1 MVEPTKLGTS
11 TSALCHTKLRVVV
24 RPALGRAEQ
33 LDELLARLRVVG
45 APRGLD
51 HHLHPERDGVDR
63 APAGLADVDVE
74 VERRRRGVAVAGR
87 GDHGELRVGRRGTGA
102 VGGQLGAHAGS
113 APARSSSKKPDTAFS
128 TSGPPEMPAP
138 VGLDQP
144 HERVAAIDRRD
155 REGGRVREP
164 VDDQRLGVGLE
175 VLQHRVEPDQPA
187 PRGEVQLA
195 LGRPGRARVHRHHAV
210 GRAAAQEEG
219 QADRQLEAGPELVG
233 QVEAL
238 QPQRAHAHR
247 AVRGVARAQRPAAL
261 ARAHD
266 LPLVEVEHVAVVV
279 GHAEAAQVAVLVRL
293 RLRCRLGSAGKPAQ
307 PRDRL
312 RALAAGDRGVEI
324 QAAVHGDRATR
335 TTSPSRNS
343 GTGSS
348 WRPSESS
355 ERPARGRKKLRLH
368 PGQLSAPALSSPP
381 RSGASQAAQRSR

>member
-1 MVEPTKLGTS
+1 M
-11 TSALCHTKLRVVV
+11 
-24 RPALGRAEQ
+24 
-33 LDELLARLRVVG
+33 
-45 APRGLD
+45 
-51 HHLHPERDGVDR
+51 
-63 APAGLADVDVE
+63 
-74 VERRRRGVAVAGR
+74 
-87 GDHGELRVGRRGTGA
+87 
-102 VGGQLGAHAGS
+102 
-113 APARSSSKKPDTAFS
+113 
-128 TSGPPEMPAP
+128 
-138 VGLDQP
+138 
-144 HERVAAIDRRD
+144 
-155 REGGRVREP
+155 
-164 VDDQRLGVGLE
+164 
-175 VLQHRVEPDQPA
+175 
-187 PRGEVQLA
+187 QLA
-195 LGRPGRARVHRHHAV
+195 LGRSGRARVHRHHAV

-266 LPLVEVEHVAVVV
+266 LPLVEVEHVAVIV
-279 GHAEAAQVAVLVRL
+279 GDAEAAQVAVLVRL
-293 RLRCRLGSAGKPAQ
+293 RLRRRLGSAGEPAQ

-368 PGQLSAPALSSPP
+368 AGAGQRAGAELAPAQRGAAGRAAVAVGQQRALDVGHHERHARHLGGHELLGPGRGLEREPGRLLQHVEHRSRRAPPRPRTRPRPPCPRGRAPPPRAPGARPARASRTRPSTSCSCPPGAGGRCPGARRGTRRCPRATPCRAARARAPPAPAPRPRPGTGRGSAAGSPP
-381 RSGASQAAQRSR
+381 RRPGTARP